1 MISEHWFWSDKSASG
16 SPVAQARGQEM
27 AVSRQ
32 AVYAAARP
40 ATDAPSAAPREYPN
54 KRLLVRHSPSKSCQ
68 RGVRVGAAR
77 SGGCHGR

>member
-32 AVYAAARP
+32 AVYAG
-40 ATDAPSAAPREYPN
+40 RETCHRCAISRA
-54 KRLLVRHSPSKSCQ
+54 KRIPE
-68 RGVRVGAAR
+68 
-77 SGGCHGR
+77 